1 MKEPELFLLSYADAS
16 TLNLQKVGRFKNLT
30 SLHHLKR
37 QMMSVN
43 VWTYTLVCANQF
55 CTEEATTYTWV
66 KPRNERGFL
75 IK

>member
-43 VWTYTLVCANQF
+43 V
-55 CTEEATTYTWV
+55 
-66 KPRNERGFL
+66 
-75 IK
+75 